1 MMFIIPHDA
10 FLDFSLHLPLG
21 HPLILSS
28 LILKTPSSLHPFSQG
43 LNTA

>member
-28 LILKTPSSLHPFSQG
+28 LILKTPLISAPILTR